1 MTDILNEE
9 NFLLFCASHYDNSHY
24 ATTEDFLEDVNR
36 IKYIK
41 KLITRYVDNGDLKE
55 RLILN
60 HIIILYNCFGAENT
74 CKLLYFKLKNQMKY
88 IKPFLI
94 LLNILPKKIYNV
106 GEEIIVET
114 DLIEMDP
121 VIVSRLR
128 KVVC

>member
-1 MTDILNEE
+1 MTDILTEE

-41 KLITRYVDNGDLKE
+41 KLITRYVENDDLKE

-60 HIIILYNCFGAENT
+60 HIIILYNCFGAEVT
-74 CKLLYFKLKNQMKY
+74 CRILHLKLKSQMRY

-94 LLNILPKKIYNV
+94 LLNILPKQLYNI
-106 GEEIIVET
+106 GEDVIVDT
-114 DLIEMDP
+114 DLIDMDP
-121 VIVSRLR
+121 VIVSKLR
-128 KVVC
+128 KV

>member
-1 MTDILNEE
+1 MTDILTEE

-41 KLITRYVDNGDLKE
+41 KLITRYTENGDLKE

-60 HIIILYNCFGAENT
+60 HIIILYNCFGAEV
-74 CKLLYFKLKNQMKY
+74 CCRLLYFKLHSQMRY

-94 LLNILPKKIYNV
+94 MLNILPRQLYNV
-106 GEEIIVET
+106 GDQLMIDT
-114 DLIEMDP
+114 DLTEMDP
-121 VIVSRLR
+121 LIVSKLR
-128 KVVC
+128 KV

>member
-1 MTDILNEE
+1 MIDILTKE

-41 KLITRYVDNGDLKE
+41 KLVTRYIENGDLKE

-60 HIIILYNCFGAENT
+60 HIIILYNCFGAEV
-74 CKLLYFKLKNQMKY
+74 CCRLLYFKLKHQMRY

-94 LLNILPKKIYNV
+94 LLNIMPNQLYNV
-106 GEEIIVET
+106 GEDIVVDT
-114 DLIEMDP
+114 DLIDMDP
-121 VIVSRLR
+121 FIVSKLR
-128 KVVC
+128 KV

>member
-1 MTDILNEE
+1 MIDILTEE

-41 KLITRYVDNGDLKE
+41 KLVTRYIENGDLKE

-60 HIIILYNCFGAENT
+60 HIIILYNCFGAEV
-74 CKLLYFKLKNQMKY
+74 CCRLLYFKLKHQMRY

-94 LLNILPKKIYNV
+94 LLNIMPNQLYNV
-106 GEEIIVET
+106 GEDIVVDT
-114 DLIEMDP
+114 DLIDMDP
-121 VIVSRLR
+121 FIVSKLR
-128 KVVC
+128 KV